1 MGCTPAY
8 VALIVESLTAAVSSE
23 GLDHDLTHQLVV
35 DTFASTAALLRDA
48 SPQQVRNAVAS
59 PGGSTEAGLDALEAG
74 RGSRGLCRR
83 GQGLLGPDAR
93 MSVLAAVN
101 RGDIADYVAA
111 LIDVYTI
118 LIILNVLLS
127 WIQQFRPLPY
137 NLALRAVIGFI
148 EDTTNPYLNL
158 FRSFIPRLGMFDI
171 SPIVAILV
179 LVIGGGLVVDL
190 IRG

>member
-1 MGCTPAY
+1 
-8 VALIVESLTAAVSSE
+8 
-23 GLDHDLTHQLVV
+23 
-35 DTFASTAALLRDA
+35 
-48 SPQQVRNAVAS
+48 
-59 PGGSTEAGLDALEAG
+59 
-74 RGSRGLCRR
+74 
-83 GQGLLGPDAR
+83 
-93 MSVLAAVN
+93 MSILAAVN

-127 WIQQFRPLPY
+127 WVQQFRPLPY

-179 LVIGGGLVVDL
+179 LAIGGGLVVDL

>member
-1 MGCTPAY
+1 MT
-8 VALIVESLTAAVSSE
+8 LFAAVS
-23 GLDHDLTHQLVV
+23 
-35 DTFASTAALLRDA
+35 
-48 SPQQVRNAVAS
+48 
-59 PGGSTEAGLDALEAG
+59 
-74 RGSRGLCRR
+74 
-83 GQGLLGPDAR
+83 
-93 MSVLAAVN
+93 

-137 NLALRAVIGFI
+137 NLTLRAVIGFI
-148 EDTTNPYLNL
+148 EDTTNPYLNV

-179 LVIGGGLVVDL
+179 LSIGGGLVVDL